1 MNEEN
6 IIVFD
11 NLVRATDVI
20 GEYKQLEAVR
30 PESFVAKNA
39 AGSPAHVMNDMN
51 DIDGISKLAKSSAAN
66 FKETFRL

>member
-20 GEYKQLEAVR
+20 GEYKQLEAIR

-39 AGSPAHVMNDMN
+39 AGNPAHVTN
-51 DIDGISKLAKSSAAN
+51 DIDGISKLAKSSAIN
-66 FKETFRL
+66 FKEAFSA